1 MSGTK
6 LGGQRAAKT
15 NKEKYGDNFYAEIG
29 AKGGRNGHAG
39 GFASDVVG
47 KDGLTGRE
55 RAKRAGQIGGLV
67 SRRGKAFRDK
77 NGNTI
82 NKDGERCHY
91 GRHKKCPTEVP
102 TPEHGKQENIHLW
115 QRLFRGGKDA

>member
-15 NKEKYGDNFYAEIG
+15 NKERHGEGFYARIG
-29 AKGGRNGHAG
+29 AKGGRNGHTG

-55 RAKRAGQIGGLV
+55 RAKQAGQIGGLI
-67 SRRGKAFRDK
+67 SRRGKSLRDK
-77 NGNTI
+77 DGKTI
-82 NKDGERCHY
+82 TTEGKQY
-91 GRHKKCPTEVP
+91 KTGRPKKCPTEVP

-115 QRLFRGGKDA
+115 KRLFRGGKDE